1 MKETKETKKS
11 RNITFRLTDEEYGQV
26 ERAAAAAGDDPNNWC
41 RKAAVGQ
48 LSKGHTFT
56 KNERLIYQEI
66 ALLRFLLGHGF
77 KQLFS
82 HNETTASMW
91 KKLTL
96 QADQRSEE
104 IVSELLSRRH

>member
-11 RNITFRLTDEEYGQV
+11 RNITFRLTDEEYGRV

-41 RKAAVGQ
+41 RKAAVSQ
-48 LSKGHTFT
+48 LSEGHTFT

-66 ALLRFLLGHGF
+66 ALLRFLIGHGF

-82 HNETTASMW
+82 RNEITAATW
-91 KKLTL
+91 KKLTM
-96 QADQRSEE
+96 QADQKSEE
-104 IVSELLSRRH
+104 IVAEVLSRRT